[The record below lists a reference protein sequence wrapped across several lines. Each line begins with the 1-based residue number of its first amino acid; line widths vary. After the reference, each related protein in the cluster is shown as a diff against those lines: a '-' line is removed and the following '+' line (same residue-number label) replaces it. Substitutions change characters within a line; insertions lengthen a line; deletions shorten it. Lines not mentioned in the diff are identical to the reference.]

1 MTDLDN
7 LLSAIMSILSM
18 KTKEQVQ
25 AEEYGHVFT
34 LDEFFDKIESG
45 CISPYDGYGYFH
57 DGQNETNICVWDD
70 SISLDDIEDMP
81 YVIWYNK

>member
-7 LLSAIMSILSM
+7 LLLAIKGM

-34 LDEFFDKIESG
+34 LDEFYDTVESG

-57 DGQNETNICVWDD
+57 DGQHETKISVWDD
-70 SISLDDIEDMP
+70 SISWDNIEDMP
-81 YVIWYNK
+81 YVIWYNI